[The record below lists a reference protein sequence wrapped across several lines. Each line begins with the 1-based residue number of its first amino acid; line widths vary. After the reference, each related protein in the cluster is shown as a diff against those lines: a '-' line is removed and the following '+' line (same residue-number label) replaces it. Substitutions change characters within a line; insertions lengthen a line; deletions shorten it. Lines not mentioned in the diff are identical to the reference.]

1 MTAQPA
7 PSVDEL
13 IRQALEPGDPVGER
27 RWSAIQALQR
37 RGDAETFEAAKRLC
51 GGGRPAERALAADVL
66 GMLGAPELPFR
77 DQAVAPLTALCE
89 PHEHPD
95 VVHAA
100 LCALGHLDDPRA
112 LDTFLGCKDHSD
124 PEVRFAVAANLPSAM
139 GRDEDPRGVA
149 ALIQLSDDADEEV
162 RDWATMSLGVRLD
175 ADSAEVRDALAR
187 RLRDPAGDVAGEAMV
202 GLARRGDPRAFNAII
217 AALAA
222 EEPEAGSLVVEAAA
236 ELADPRLHP
245 ALLALRERGWAR
257 DDPRPWWL
265 KQAIKRCAPAPSP

>member
-1 MTAQPA
+1 MTAPRE
-7 PSVDEL
+7 PTVDEL
-13 IRQALEPGDPVGER
+13 IRQALEMGDPAGQP
-27 RWSAIQALQR
+27 RWLAVQALQR
-37 RGDAETFEAAKRLC
+37 RGDAETFEAARRLC
-51 GGGRPAERALAADVL
+51 GGGPAERALAADVL
-66 GMLGAPELPFR
+66 GQLGAPRLPFR
-77 DQAVAPLTALCE
+77 DQSVGPLTALCE

-139 GRDEDPRGVA
+139 GREEDPRGVA
-149 ALIQLSDDADEEV
+149 ALIQLSDDPEEEV

-175 ADSAEVRDALAR
+175 ADTAELRDALAR
-187 RLRDPAGDVAGEAMV
+187 RLRDRAGDVAGEAMV
-202 GLARRGDPRAFNAII
+202 GLARRGDPRAFDAIM
-217 AALAA
+217 AALAS
-222 EEPEAGSLVVEAAA
+222 EEPEAGNLVVEAAA

-265 KQAIKRCAPAPSP
+265 DQAIKRCAPDRGLG